1 LLPLAGACK
10 GEDEEEPAMEP
21 ETRVGKPEKESC
33 IAFPARSAEARHC
46 TMDELRLQL
55 DAWQTDQ
62 PTSPHQLMVSTLV
75 EKSRQMIS
83 ALEKELQEKAQQLGE
98 KLVEVETLQGRVSQ
112 QHVEIERLKSKDPRL
127 ARSVC
132 LAEFEAHKLLETCPF
147 LRSFSSQTT
156 ESSTPHHAHTPAP
169 HLMLAQRLEMLH
181 TRGAPSSHSS
191 SGIIT
196 SPQPTTQNFI
206 QSGPVDTSK
215 TPASAAGSIHD
226 SHLQRFKRFRTD
238 PPGKLGAAMP
248 PPTAVP
254 SMVSRW
260 QNNDVW
266 SARTG
271 MFPGDESSHADPKD
285 WPDWPKTGPAYRP
298 RRFGPNWPRER

>member
-1 LLPLAGACK
+1 
-10 GEDEEEPAMEP
+10 
-21 ETRVGKPEKESC
+21 
-33 IAFPARSAEARHC
+33 
-46 TMDELRLQL
+46 
-55 DAWQTDQ
+55 
-62 PTSPHQLMVSTLV
+62 
-75 EKSRQMIS
+75 MIS

-169 HLMLAQRLEMLH
+169 HLTLAQRLEMLH

-206 QSGPVDTSK
+206 QSGPVGTSK
-215 TPASAAGSIHD
+215 AVLAAAASVRDSHISRFKSSPAGMLGAGTPPSTTSIPSMAPCWNSSDGMSAWETRSAVQVPKTSSTLAHQSQRLQRHAVWGQIGHSRDEGPTSAAEACSI
-226 SHLQRFKRFRTD
+226 LKQ
-238 PPGKLGAAMP
+238 
-248 PPTAVP
+248 P
-254 SMVSRW
+254 SSR
-260 QNNDVW
+260 DD
-266 SARTG
+266 
-271 MFPGDESSHADPKD
+271 F
-285 WPDWPKTGPAYRP
+285 
-298 RRFGPNWPRER
+298 